1 MQERAARGHRSE
13 LSPRALRRAPVCHAP
28 GEEDRVDVL
37 PRRDELRLE
46 YLGKAAVKS
55 GRAASLSAW
64 VNTALVERAATERR
78 LAAMGDAIAAYEAEF
93 GEISAAE
100 LLAQQ
105 RADRRSAVLVG
116 PMAPVASRR
125 RAVPKPKVAAPRAPR
140 RTA

>member
-1 MQERAARGHRSE
+1 MTPRKER
-13 LSPRALRRAPVCHAP
+13 LTVTVDDALV
-28 GEEDRVDVL
+28 
-37 PRRDELRLE
+37 RL
-46 YLGKAAVKS
+46 GNAAVKS

-116 PMAPVASRR
+116 PVAPVASRR